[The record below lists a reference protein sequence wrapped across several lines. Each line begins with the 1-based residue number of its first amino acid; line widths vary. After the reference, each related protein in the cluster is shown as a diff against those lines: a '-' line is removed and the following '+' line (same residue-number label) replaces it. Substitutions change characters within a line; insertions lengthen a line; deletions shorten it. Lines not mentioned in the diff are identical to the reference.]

1 MQMNDLPSVSIII
14 STYNGKEILD
24 NCLSSLFQRTDYPR
38 ERMRV
43 IVVDDGSTDGTS
55 DYVQQEYGSTVSTL
69 SLEKNVG
76 FIQAN
81 NRAINYCLEDAPDY
95 ILLLNNDTRIIQND
109 WLMKLTE
116 TAESYGERFGAIS
129 PTLIFPN
136 RQIQWSGRPRET
148 RTFFLILQTITAR
161 NNPGFGIDSSKS
173 GAKDVLEVNTTT
185 GACMLMKS
193 DVIRAIGMF
202 DTTLIPA
209 YQEDVEYSFR
219 AWRAGY
225 KVLYRPDACV
235 IHEERVTHDS
245 PDSEAS
251 REKKYWQLR
260 NCMIV
265 SLRYFGLAKAL
276 VFGSPIYIVTALFD
290 VRDKHKGLS
299 LSNLKRASGF
309 GEALC
314 VLHRSAVDALSTY
327 LTKPSKTNTESI

>member
-1 MQMNDLPSVSIII
+1 MNDLPSVSIII

-24 NCLSSLFQRTDYPR
+24 KCLSSLFEITDYPR

-43 IVVDDGSTDGTS
+43 VVVDDGSTDDTC
-55 DYVQQEYGSTVSTL
+55 DFVQQKYAGEVSTIRL
-69 SLEKNVG
+69 QENSG
-76 FIQAN
+76 FIRAN
-81 NRAINYCLEDAPDY
+81 NRAIECYLEDAPDY
-95 ILLLNNDTRIIQND
+95 VLLLNNDTRIMQHD
-109 WLMKLTE
+109 WLTKLVE
-116 TAESYGERFGAIS
+116 TAEKDGRVAVVS
-129 PTLIFPN
+129 PKLIFPN
-136 RQIQWSGRPRET
+136 RQIQWSGRPREN

-173 GAKDVLEVNTTT
+173 GAEDVLEVDTAT

-193 DVIRAIGMF
+193 DVIRAIGKF
-202 DTTLIPA
+202 DTILAPA
-209 YQEDVEYSFR
+209 YQEDVDYSFR

-235 IHEERVTHDS
+235 IHEERITHDS

-260 NCMIV
+260 NSMIV

-299 LSNLKRASGF
+299 LLNLKRASGF
-309 GEALC
+309 GEALRI
-314 VLHRSAVDALSTY
+314 LHRSASEALSLYFAGQSRT
-327 LTKPSKTNTESI
+327 